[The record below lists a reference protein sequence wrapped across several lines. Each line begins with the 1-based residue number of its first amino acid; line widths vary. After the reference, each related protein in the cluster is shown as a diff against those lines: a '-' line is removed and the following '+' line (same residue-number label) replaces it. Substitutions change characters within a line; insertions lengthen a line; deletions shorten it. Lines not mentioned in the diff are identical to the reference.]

1 MLVCAYRLPC
11 AEPEIQD
18 GYKEVFYMAKFM
30 CVSYDPYDNT
40 VFDFIVFVDKASAKS
55 YARHWR
61 SPGNCGV
68 SVSETYAK
76 YPLNTVISSGL
87 YWKRFQAELEAD
99 YKAIQHQL

>member
-1 MLVCAYRLPC
+1 
-11 AEPEIQD
+11 
-18 GYKEVFYMAKFM
+18 MANFIA
-30 CVSYDPYDNT
+30 VTYDPWDNS
-40 VFDFIVFVDKASAKS
+40 VFDFIVFADKASAKS

-87 YWKRFQAELEAD
+87 YWKRFQAECEAE
-99 YKAIQHQL
+99 YRNLLHEAQ